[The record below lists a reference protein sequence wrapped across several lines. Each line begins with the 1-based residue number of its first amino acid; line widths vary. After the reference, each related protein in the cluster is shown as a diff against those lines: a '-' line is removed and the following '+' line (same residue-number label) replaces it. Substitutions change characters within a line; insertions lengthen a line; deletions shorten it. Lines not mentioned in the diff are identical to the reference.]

1 MKHRGWHI
9 ERKHL
14 PPSLNF
20 TVSPMHL
27 KVVGPCLKDLREAAL
42 EVSALKPE
50 DVSGDA
56 AIYGM
61 IGSMPD
67 RSQAKAIT
75 TQYFN
80 DLYKTG

>member
-1 MKHRGWHI
+1 
-9 ERKHL
+9 
-14 PPSLNF
+14 
-20 TVSPMHL
+20 MHL
-27 KVVGPCLKDLREAAL
+27 KVAGSCLNDLREATL
-42 EVSALKPE
+42 EVSALKQE
-50 DVSGDA
+50 DISGDA

-67 RSQAKAIT
+67 RSQAKDIT